1 MLDTS
6 IKVQT
11 DHFDGP
17 LGLLLIL
24 VEKEEMDI
32 RNLDLTK
39 ITGQYL
45 SYLSQMRDL
54 NFDLAGEYLYM
65 AAALLLLKSKNSISE
80 DESKAL
86 AGRLGENDEL
96 GNITSTSELIR
107 RLEELKHFQKMGQKL
122 WDLPKKGHDI
132 FVHPKI
138 NRKEIVNS
146 ILVPMELD
154 KLTLAMMDFIVKQ
167 RRKYTV
173 VRRDRLSIKEKLVF
187 LKNHLKPSE
196 QTTLAS
202 LLELDGGNNT
212 DNVVIT
218 FISLLELARLKRLN
232 IFQNED
238 LGTVYVELMNSL
250 EDFDVESANGFEEEN
265 PEAESDAELEALIEE
280 NQEVQE
286 VEFADDADE
295 EDEQD
300 AQSDDEDELNELA
313 KQDLGTEM
321 SETEAPSE
329 DQLLH

>member
-45 SYLSQMRDL
+45 AYLSQMKEL

-80 DESKAL
+80 EESQAL
-86 AGRLGENDEL
+86 NNRLGESDEL
-96 GNITSTSELIR
+96 GNITSTAELIR

-154 KLTLAMMDFIVKQ
+154 KLTMAMMDFIVKQ

-187 LKNHLKPSE
+187 LKSHLKTQE
-196 QTTLAS
+196 QTTLS
-202 LLELDGGNNT
+202 SIIEEGGGHNT

-238 LGTVYVELMNSL
+238 LGTVYVELTNSL

-265 PEAESDAELEALIEE
+265 DGESEADAELEALIVE
-280 NQEVQE
+280 NQEEEEEE
-286 VEFADDADE
+286 VEFSE
-295 EDEQD
+295 EDSIE
-300 AQSDDEDELNELA
+300 DEDESAEEKELMELA
-313 KQDLGTEM
+313 KQDLG
-321 SETEAPSE
+321 SDVADET
-329 DQLLH
+329 LLQ